1 MAGHALTPLPKGSA
15 HPSGFSFK
23 AHQDRDHLSSAPFV
37 IGPCWTDRPPH
48 PCCGA
53 LQAPHG
59 RSLRL
64 SAPRWWRGAA
74 DTLRG
79 APSRLGSPQ
88 STLWFYRRGFFSCF
102 LPPPQRKLPE
112 GRDTCRLRALSPRPV
127 PERSAPRRRRDAWRG
142 VSATRGHVRRL
153 GRAVCDARRRD
164 VQRRDVRQRVS
175 ASRGHV
181 RRLSSAS
188 GYARVVSL
196 PDATYH
202 SAGLVFGEPAGDVV
216 SDTGSTVSSSR
227 PGIGVSARSCVPR
240 MPTPLAH
247 ALSSSWEA
255 EANSRQPR
263 ERKSSPR
270 GVRAT
275 GGLPRTRDPVSL
287 LVAEVREVSDNRSRG
302 RLKGDCPRPPE
313 RSPRFYLLFDPLPF
327 LTRPPKAGASARRKG
342 LVPCQRP
349 LRGAPRVSPCAP
361 TSGAECSTAWTP
373 TLVPRG

>member
-1 MAGHALTPLPKGSA
+1 MRAVAA
-15 HPSGFSFK
+15 
-23 AHQDRDHLSSAPFV
+23 ACAP
-37 IGPCWTDRPPH
+37 
-48 PCCGA
+48 
-53 LQAPHG
+53 
-59 RSLRL
+59 
-64 SAPRWWRGAA
+64 
-74 DTLRG
+74 
-79 APSRLGSPQ
+79 
-88 STLWFYRRGFFSCF
+88 
-102 LPPPQRKLPE
+102 
-112 GRDTCRLRALSPRPV
+112 
-127 PERSAPRRRRDAWRG
+127 RSAPGRRRDAWRG
-142 VSATRGHVRRL
+142 VSASRGHVRRL

-202 SAGLVFGEPAGDVV
+202 SAGLVFGEPAGDVG
-216 SDTGSTVSSSR
+216 SDTGSRVSSSR

-275 GGLPRTRDPVSL
+275 GGLPRTPGPRFT
-287 LVAEVREVSDNRSRG
+287 SRG
-302 RLKGDCPRPPE
+302 R
-313 RSPRFYLLFDPLPF
+313 
-327 LTRPPKAGASARRKG
+327 SA
-342 LVPCQRP
+342 
-349 LRGAPRVSPCAP
+349 
-361 TSGAECSTAWTP
+361 
-373 TLVPRG
+373 

>member
-112 GRDTCRLRALSPRPV
+112 GRDTCRLSALSPRPV
-127 PERSAPRRRRDAWRG
+127 PDGVLRGGGVTHGGASPPPVVTCADSAVLSVTRGGVTCSGVTCGSASPPPVVTCADSAVLPVTLALSPSRMPRIILPGSSSGNLQGTWAPTPEAESAPLAPESG
-142 VSATRGHVRRL
+142 CPLAPVFPGCPLPSPMPCPAL
-153 GRAVCDARRRD
+153 GK
-164 VQRRDVRQRVS
+164 QRR
-175 ASRGHV
+175 
-181 RRLSSAS
+181 
-188 GYARVVSL
+188 
-196 PDATYH
+196 T
-202 SAGLVFGEPAGDVV
+202 
-216 SDTGSTVSSSR
+216 
-227 PGIGVSARSCVPR
+227 PG
-240 MPTPLAH
+240 
-247 ALSSSWEA
+247 
-255 EANSRQPR
+255 N
-263 ERKSSPR
+263 
-270 GVRAT
+270 
-275 GGLPRTRDPVSL
+275 
-287 LVAEVREVSDNRSRG
+287 
-302 RLKGDCPRPPE
+302 PE
-313 RSPRFYLLFDPLPF
+313 RGSPALGASVPQGVCRVPGTPF
-327 LTRPPKAGASARRKG
+327 HFSWQKCVKSVTTAAGAD
-342 LVPCQRP
+342 
-349 LRGAPRVSPCAP
+349 
-361 TSGAECSTAWTP
+361 
-373 TLVPRG
+373 